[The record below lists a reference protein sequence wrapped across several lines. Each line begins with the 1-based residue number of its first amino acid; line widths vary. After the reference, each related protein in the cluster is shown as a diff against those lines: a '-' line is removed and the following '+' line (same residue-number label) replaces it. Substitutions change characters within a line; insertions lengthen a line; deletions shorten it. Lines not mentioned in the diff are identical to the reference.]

1 MAFSTAITGLK
12 ASTTELDVT
21 GNNIA
26 NASTVGFKSG
36 RTEFADI
43 FSTVVVGSGSAN
55 SPGSGVIVSDIAQD
69 FTAGTIQ
76 FTNNTL
82 DLAIDGSGF
91 FQLNDGQGGITYTRA
106 GGFELDKDGNVV
118 SKNGNF
124 LQGFGL
130 DSAGNMQPIGNLA
143 VDQKESP
150 PKATEMM
157 DLSFNI
163 DSRAVAT
170 SLPYDPADS
179 ATFAFSTTNR
189 SFDSLGNENTIKFDY
204 IKQGEWRERQTVN
217 LVDFTADLPAG
228 ALQAGDS
235 FNLAGATLSV
245 VAAGTEDPALGQIGD
260 DVDETT
266 FAAAVE
272 AVFTATGSPLQTQ
285 VGWDNRIQEIRAD
298 AATGDLVV
306 TYGADASDVRP
317 IVLQHAE
324 TGSGVITNVSE
335 NTVEDPFFPAN
346 KVDNHAF
353 TTGPIA
359 TGSNLFVEVG
369 EVQVGVAIGMTNS
382 DVVDEIIKSTNAILG
397 ANPEIDTLEK
407 DSATGDLIITYKAE
421 LGDEP
426 LVEVTMGNVNTA
438 EIDVTSTNT
447 EVGDNSFDG
456 VYQMHAFFNTETALD
471 IGRPPQPGSGLTT
484 SEAGPILV
492 TFDTTNGLLKTIN
505 GQPVSATGAAPSIT
519 IVGSDPANP
528 LNTIE
533 LDMSGSTQFA
543 SDSIVKA
550 STQDGFTKG
559 DLIGVTFAP
568 DGTMVASFSNGQ
580 NSNLG
585 IVAMAT
591 FENQGGLQPVGDT
604 AWSATLASG
613 QAILN
618 PPGTGLNGQLRS
630 AALEQSNVNL
640 SEQLVKLIE
649 AQRNFQANSKTLQTE
664 NAITQNILQIS

>member
-26 NASTVGFKSG
+26 NASTVGFKAG

-43 FSTVVVGSGSAN
+43 FSTVVVGSGSTN

-143 VDQKESP
+143 VNQKESP
-150 PKATEMM
+150 PKATELM

-163 DSRAVAT
+163 DSRAVAS

-179 ATFAFSTTNR
+179 STFTFSTTNR

-204 IKQGEWRERQTVN
+204 IKQGAWRERQTVN
-217 LVDFTADLPAG
+217 LVDFTGDLPNGAG
-228 ALQAGDS
+228 LVAGDS
-235 FNLAGATLSV
+235 FNIAGATITVGAADDFTNGVIAATTTEADFASKLESV
-245 VAAGTEDPALGQIGD
+245 FNAA
-260 DVDETT
+260 
-266 FAAAVE
+266 
-272 AVFTATGSPLQTQ
+272 GSPLQTQ
-285 VGWDNRIQEIRAD
+285 VGWDNRIQELRAD
-298 AATGDLVV
+298 TASGDLVI

-317 IVLQHAE
+317 VVLQHIE
-324 TGSGVITNVSE
+324 TGTSVVTGISE
-335 NTVEDPFFPAN
+335 DTVEDPFFPAN

-353 TTGPIA
+353 SAGPIA
-359 TGSNLFVEVG
+359 TGSNLFVEIG
-369 EVQVGVAIGMTNS
+369 EVQVGVAVGMTNS

-397 ANPEIDTLEK
+397 ANPEIDTIEK
-407 DSATGDLIITYKAE
+407 DSATGDLIITYKAD

-426 LVEVTMGNVNTA
+426 QVTVTMGNVNTA

-447 EVGDNSFDG
+447 ESGDNSFDG
-456 VYQMHAFFNTETALD
+456 VYQMHAFFNTDTQLD

-484 SEAGPILV
+484 TEPGPILL
-492 TFDTTNGLLKTIN
+492 TFDTTNGLLKTVN
-505 GQPVSATGAAPSIT
+505 GQPVSATGAAPDIT
-519 IVGSDPANP
+519 IVGADPANP

-533 LDMSGSTQFA
+533 LDMSGATQFA

-604 AWSATLASG
+604 AWSATLSSG

-618 PPGTGLNGQLRS
+618 PPGTGLNGSLRS